1 MRRLGSLSYAVG
13 PGMILMALLL
23 LNVAVQPSFA
33 EPARWAT
40 MLALASPYIVIGLA
54 QTLPILTGNG
64 GLDLSVGPMAG
75 FFSVFIAGVL
85 VPAGVSDP
93 WTLIPIALGFGLA
106 AGAINGTLVAY
117 LRLPPIIATLG
128 AYLFYRGMAKYVQP
142 TPGGD
147 VPDWLTAIVG
157 SYGPVPGIALVLA
170 AIAAG
175 WLLLSRTGYV
185 RNLMAV
191 GGDDR
196 MAFTAGVRVDIV
208 KVVAYATGGLFC
220 AITGLLLAALLQS
233 ADANVGPPLTIT
245 SVAAV
250 ALGGVSLAG
259 GRGGLLGAALG
270 GASFYLIQRLLT
282 AAGISAFELNIANGA
297 IMIAA
302 LALSAYIDGL
312 RKRRGYV
319 QQGTGPH
326 VPRATATTN

>member
-1 MRRLGSLSYAVG
+1 MRRFGFLSYAVG
-13 PGMILMALLL
+13 PALIATVLLM
-23 LNVAVQPSFA
+23 LNVVVQPSFA

-40 MLALASPYIVIGLA
+40 LLALASPYIVIGLA

-75 FFSVFIAGVL
+75 FFSVLIAGVL
-85 VPAGVSDP
+85 VPAGVRDP
-93 WTLIPIALGFGLA
+93 WSLIPIALGFGLV
-106 AGAINGTLVAY
+106 AGAVNGALVAY

-128 AYLFYRGMAKYVQP
+128 AYLFYSGMASYVQP
-142 TPGGD
+142 TPGGE
-147 VPDWLTAIVG
+147 VPNWLTGIVG
-157 SYGPVPGIALVLA
+157 TYGPVPGIAVVFA
-170 AIAAG
+170 AIAAA
-175 WLLLSRTGYV
+175 WILLSRTAYV

-196 MAFTAGVRVDIV
+196 MAFTAGVHVGAV
-208 KVVAYATGGLFC
+208 KVVAYAIGGLFC
-220 AITGLLLAALLQS
+220 AVTGLLLAALLQS

-270 GASFYLIQRLLT
+270 GASFFLIQRLLT

-312 RKRRGYV
+312 RKRRNYARPGS
-319 QQGTGPH
+319 GPQASR
-326 VPRATATTN
+326 VTATGN